1 MGAAKIAVPIVSLL
15 LVVGV
20 VIGVIVVIKSN
31 GGEAEEAKNLKTPS
45 MKMVNSICGPT
56 DFKEA
61 CTATLESVAKNASS
75 TPSDYIRAVVEAA
88 LKEVNNALL
97 ATNKVNVDKS
107 KDEYDHVAVEDCKHL
122 LDYAVDM
129 LQGSIAAVKAA
140 DLAGLRE
147 QQHEL
152 LSWMT
157 AVYAFQTTCTDQIKS
172 PEYKSAVES
181 GMLNATQLTH
191 NAVNI
196 VAELTEMLKLFDV
209 KLPTSK
215 QATLSQR
222 RLLALDDGFPYWFGA
237 GDRRLLAKQAAGQL
251 VPDVVVAKDGS
262 GKFKTIKDAINSYPP
277 KFNGRFVIY
286 VKAGVYDE
294 QVIVDKKKPNIFIYG
309 DGIAKTIVT
318 GRRNY
323 AKMNIGTMHTATFA
337 NEAPG
342 FIARGMT
349 FRNEAG
355 PEGHQAVAF
364 RSQGDKTAMFDCSF
378 EASQDTLYYQNLK
391 QFYRNCRI
399 YGTVDF
405 IFGKGDCVIQDSQII
420 VRKPLP
426 NQFNTVTADG
436 REIQRGSN
444 GLVLHH
450 CSIVPDD
457 YLWPVRFEIPTF
469 LGRPWKPEALTV
481 VMQSTLGDF
490 IRPEGWK
497 IWDGSTNHKTCL
509 MYEYGNSGPGA
520 KTNGRNKD
528 FSGFKVISAAEAAK
542 FAPGQFLHANEWLPQ
557 TGVPVQMGLY

>member
-323 AKMNIGTMHTATFA
+323 AKMNIGTMHTATF
-337 NEAPG
+337 
-342 FIARGMT
+342 
-349 FRNEAG
+349 
-355 PEGHQAVAF
+355 
-364 RSQGDKTAMFDCSF
+364 
-378 EASQDTLYYQNLK
+378 
-391 QFYRNCRI
+391 
-399 YGTVDF
+399 
-405 IFGKGDCVIQDSQII
+405 
-420 VRKPLP
+420 
-426 NQFNTVTADG
+426 
-436 REIQRGSN
+436 
-444 GLVLHH
+444 
-450 CSIVPDD
+450 
-457 YLWPVRFEIPTF
+457 
-469 LGRPWKPEALTV
+469 
-481 VMQSTLGDF
+481 
-490 IRPEGWK
+490 
-497 IWDGSTNHKTCL
+497 
-509 MYEYGNSGPGA
+509 GN
-520 KTNGRNKD
+520 
-528 FSGFKVISAAEAAK
+528 
-542 FAPGQFLHANEWLPQ
+542 
-557 TGVPVQMGLY
+557 